1 MAASVCIPVQGTC
14 EEVQVAVEHLPEDV
28 TDILEVLK
36 AEQAPLSIWL
46 SFARS
51 YFQQGRFDAFL
62 QILEEGSSPDID
74 EYYVDV
80 KFDRIAILNALGSYY
95 TNLGRV
101 EIRDKDEHFLR
112 ASEYYN
118 KASRI
123 DQNEAST
130 WLGKGQLML
139 AKREFEQA
147 QEIFRI
153 VLDCFQDNVVAML
166 GQACVHFNCGRFRE
180 SLELYKKVVQL
191 HPGFYPSS
199 VRVGLGLCR
208 LQLGELQKAKQAF
221 HRALKLDRNNVEAL
235 VGLGL
240 LELNEG
246 LVELGLEKMR
256 TAYEIY
262 PYCAL
267 ALNHLANHCVIT
279 DQHSMVEHL
288 MEAALVATDHNL
300 TKSQSYYNL
309 ARSCHVKEEFEMA
322 AKYYRA
328 SIAEVENFPREFT
341 LPFYGLGQVLLK
353 LGDWKAALANFEK
366 VVELHPEDS
375 ESFKAIGH
383 ILMSRE
389 QLACADRALE
399 HFKKATRLNPR
410 DVDAW
415 LKMGELQITMMS
427 SSSHIAGA
435 LESFQTARSLLMK
448 NEVEVPVTILNNI
461 GVLHFERGDLE
472 SAMQAYKQALR
483 ELGIWIDNF
492 SSTHDRML
500 IPSVQDDEIFRCVD
514 ISAEKVT
521 VLFNLARLHE
531 RLHEIGKACI
541 LYRLILSKHPDYIDA
556 HLRLGTLALARGD
569 VNTGLDFV
577 CKALNVDEM
586 RLADGLSV
594 RGNLELKSGDWIK
607 AKDTF
612 KEILDLKDGE
622 DTYAML
628 ALGNWNYH
636 AAAATRGAKKS
647 SAPELEAMTYL
658 KKSQRFYQKA
668 LTQQANN
675 MYAANGIGIVLA
687 ERGLFKVA
695 KDIFTQVQEAA
706 VTGTL
711 QAVNSIQ
718 ADVWINLGH
727 TYLAQGQFALA
738 VKMYCNCLERS
749 YHNTESQIL
758 LYIAR
763 AYYEAEQYHE
773 CTQTLLRAIHLN
785 PSNRTLRFNAAIS
798 MQKFSTATLH
808 KSKRTADEVRQAIL
822 ELKSALRLFSQLA
835 AGVDVDQDGHIIM
848 CGFDLKK
855 VNMHGEYCKHLLDAA
870 NVHLEA
876 AERAE
881 KLQARQKQVV
891 AMAEDSRRKDEE
903 QRLEKR
909 MGQRDELERLMVV
922 QLEHKLQQTKATWNR
937 KRVDAQR
944 MIDDERTLAEK
955 KADKKKKKVKREN

>member
-14 EEVQVAVEHLPEDV
+14 EEVQVAVELLPEDV
-28 TDILEVLK
+28 TDILEILK

-62 QILEEGSSPDID
+62 QILEEGSSPEID
-74 EYYVDV
+74 EYYVDM

-112 ASEYYN
+112 ASQYYN
-118 KASRI
+118 RASRI
-123 DQNEAST
+123 DHNEAST

-139 AKREFEQA
+139 AKRDFEQA
-147 QEIFRI
+147 HEVFRI
-153 VLDCFQDNVVAML
+153 VLDCFQDNVAGIL

-191 HPGFYPSS
+191 HPGFRPSS
-199 VRVGLGLCR
+199 VRVALGLCR

-221 HRALKLDRNNVEAL
+221 HRALELDRNNVEAL

-246 LVELGLEKMR
+246 RVALGLEKMR

-262 PYCAL
+262 PYCAV
-267 ALNHLANHCVIT
+267 ALNHLANHCVFT
-279 DQHSMVEHL
+279 NEHSMVEHL
-288 MEAALVATDHNL
+288 MEAALVSTDDSL
-300 TKSQSYYNL
+300 MKSQSYYNL

-322 AKYYRA
+322 ARYYRA
-328 SIAEVENFPREFT
+328 STAEVKNFPREFT
-341 LPFYGLGQVLLK
+341 LPFYGLGQALLK
-353 LGDWKAALANFEK
+353 LGDWKGALANFEK
-366 VVELHPEDS
+366 VVELHPENS

-383 ILMSRE
+383 ILMS
-389 QLACADRALE
+389 QLECADIALE
-399 HFKKATRLNPR
+399 YFKKATRLNPK

-415 LKMGELQITMMS
+415 LEMGELQMTMMS
-427 SSSHIAGA
+427 SSSSHITGA

-448 NEVEVPVTILNNI
+448 NEVEVPVSLLNNI

-483 ELGIWIDNF
+483 ELGIWIDDF
-492 SSTHDRML
+492 SSTHDHMV
-500 IPSVQDDEIFRCVD
+500 IPSEQDDELFRCVD
-514 ISAEKVT
+514 LPAEKVT

-531 RLHEIGKACI
+531 RLHENGKACI
-541 LYRLILSKHPDYIDA
+541 LYRLILSKHPNYKDA
-556 HLRLGTLALARGD
+556 HLRLGTLAFARGD

-577 CKALNVDEM
+577 GKALNVDEM
-586 RLADGLSV
+586 NLADALSV
-594 RGNLELKSGDWIK
+594 RGNLEVKSGDWIK

-612 KEILDLKDGE
+612 KEILDLKDGD

-628 ALGNWNYH
+628 ALGNWNYN

-647 SAPELEAMTYL
+647 LAPELEGMNYL
-658 KKSQRFYQKA
+658 EKSQRFYQKA
-668 LTQQANN
+668 LTKQPNN

-711 QAVNSIQ
+711 QAVDSIQ

-727 TYLAQGQFALA
+727 TYLAQGQFALS
-738 VKMYCNCLERS
+738 VKMYRNCSERS

-758 LYIAR
+758 LYISR

-773 CTQTLLRAIHLN
+773 CKRTLLRAIHLN
-785 PSNRTLRFNAAIS
+785 PLNHTLRFNAAIS
-798 MQKFSTATLH
+798 MQKFSAATLH

-835 AGVDVDQDGHIIM
+835 AGVDVDQDNRIM

-855 VNMHGEYCKHLLDAA
+855 VNIHGEYCQNLLDAA
-870 NVHLEA
+870 KVHLEA
-876 AERAE
+876 AERGE

-891 AMAEDSRRKDEE
+891 AVAEDARRKDEE
-903 QRLEKR
+903 QSLQKR
-909 MGQRDELERLMVV
+909 IGQRDELERLMVAP
-922 QLEHKLQQTKATWNR
+922 LEGKLQQTKATCNR
-937 KRVDAQR
+937 KRVDAQH
-944 MIDDERTLAEK
+944 MIDEETTLAEK
-955 KADKKKKKVKREN
+955 KAEKKKVKREN

>member
-1 MAASVCIPVQGTC
+1 MAAYLCIPVQGTC
-14 EEVQVAVEHLPEDV
+14 EEVQVAVELLPEDV
-28 TDILEVLK
+28 NDILEILK

-74 EYYVDV
+74 EYYVDM
-80 KFDRIAILNALGSYY
+80 KFDRIAVLNALGAYY

-112 ASEYYN
+112 ASQYYN

-123 DQNEAST
+123 DHNEAST
-130 WLGKGQLML
+130 WLGKGQLLL

-147 QEIFRI
+147 HEVFRI
-153 VLDCFQDNVVAML
+153 VLDCFQDNVAAML

-191 HPGFYPSS
+191 HPRFRPSS
-199 VRVGLGLCR
+199 VRVALGLCR

-221 HRALKLDRNNVEAL
+221 HRALELDRNNVEAL

-246 LVELGLEKMR
+246 RVGLGLDKMR
-256 TAYEIY
+256 RAYEVY

-267 ALNHLANHCVIT
+267 ALNHLANHCVFT

-288 MEAALVATDHNL
+288 MEAALVATDDSL

-328 SIAEVENFPREFT
+328 SIAEVKNFPSEFI

-366 VVELHPEDS
+366 VVELHPENS

-389 QLACADRALE
+389 QLECADKALE

-415 LKMGELQITMMS
+415 LEMGELQMTMVS
-427 SSSHIAGA
+427 SSSHIAGT

-448 NEVEVPVTILNNI
+448 NEVEVPVTLLNNI

-483 ELGIWIDNF
+483 ELGTWIDDF
-492 SSTHDRML
+492 SSTHDHML
-500 IPSVQDDEIFRCVD
+500 IPSEQEDELFRCVD
-514 ISAEKVT
+514 VPAEKVT
-521 VLFNLARLHE
+521 VLFNLAILHE
-531 RLHEIGKACI
+531 RLHENGKACI
-541 LYRLILSKHPDYIDA
+541 LYRLILSKHPDYKDA
-556 HLRLGTLALARGD
+556 DLRLGTLALARGD

-586 RLADGLSV
+586 KLADGLSV
-594 RGNLELKSGDWIK
+594 RGNWEMKSGDWIK

-612 KEILDLKDGE
+612 KEILDLKDGD

-628 ALGNWNYH
+628 ALGNWNYT
-636 AAAATRGAKKS
+636 AASATRGAKKS
-647 SAPELEAMTYL
+647 IAPELEAMTYL
-658 KKSQRFYQKA
+658 EKSQRFYQKA
-668 LTQQANN
+668 LTQQPNN

-687 ERGLFKVA
+687 ERGLFKDA
-695 KDIFTQVQEAA
+695 KDIFKQVQEAA

-738 VKMYCNCLERS
+738 VKMYRNCLERS

-773 CTQTLLRAIHLN
+773 CKRTLLRAMHLN
-785 PSNRTLRFNAAIS
+785 PSNHTLRFNAAIS
-798 MQKFSTATLH
+798 MQKFSTTTLQ
-808 KSKRTADEVRQAIL
+808 KSKKSADEVWQAIL
-822 ELKSALRLFSQLA
+822 EVKSALKLFSQLA
-835 AGVDVDQDGHIIM
+835 AGVDVDQGTH
-848 CGFDLKK
+848 GFDLKK

-870 NVHLEA
+870 KVHLEA
-876 AERAE
+876 AERE
-881 KLQARQKQVV
+881 EQLQAQQKQVV
-891 AMAEDSRRKDEE
+891 AVAEDARRKDEE
-903 QRLEKR
+903 QRLQKR
-909 MGQRDELERLMVV
+909 MGQRDELGRLMVA
-922 QLEHKLQQTKATWNR
+922 QLEHKLQQTKATWNM
-937 KRVDAQR
+937 KRVDAQH
-944 MIDDERTLAEK
+944 MIDEERTLAER
-955 KADKKKKKVKREN
+955 KAEKKKKVKREN